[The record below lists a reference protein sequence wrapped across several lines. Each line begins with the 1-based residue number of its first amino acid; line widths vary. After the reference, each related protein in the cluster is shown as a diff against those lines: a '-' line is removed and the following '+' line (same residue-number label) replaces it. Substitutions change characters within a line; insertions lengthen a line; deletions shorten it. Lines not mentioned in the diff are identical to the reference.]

1 MKLELSKH
9 VLFEDSVSSSR
20 CSFLPCK
27 WFSLF
32 LLGCWPMAVGA
43 VVVPWGGQPPA
54 GCRGSEALRWS

>member
-27 WFSLF
+27 WFPLF
-32 LLGCWPMAVGA
+32 CLGCWPRQRWGVAG
-43 VVVPWGGQPPA
+43 VVVPATEWEHF
-54 GCRGSEALRWS
+54 CSLGSL

>member
-32 LLGCWPMAVGA
+32 LLGSWPYICWGH
-43 VVVPWGGQPPA
+43 WW
-54 GCRGSEALRWS
+54 CRSALAA